1 MELYFDENSL
11 PGNRPIETK
20 NSVVDEMT
28 AVSRS
33 LAKTQIN
40 WSPEEKKLF
49 IMCLTQILT

>member
-11 PGNRPIETK
+11 PGNRTIEAK

-49 IMCLTQILT
+49 IM